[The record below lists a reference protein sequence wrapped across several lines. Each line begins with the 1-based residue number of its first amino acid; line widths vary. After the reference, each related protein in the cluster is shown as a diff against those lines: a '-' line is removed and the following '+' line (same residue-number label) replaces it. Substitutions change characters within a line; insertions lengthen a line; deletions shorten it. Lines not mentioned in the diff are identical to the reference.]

1 MAYTAIETKFLG
13 PTNYRWARIKATAR
27 DGWPSTERH
36 ESVTQSWSDDDESMK
51 DQHERVAWA
60 LVDKM
65 GLSGVEALV
74 CGATDRGYVFVA
86 MNRYGPLGLRR

>member
-1 MAYTAIETKFLG
+1 
-13 PTNYRWARIKATAR
+13 
-27 DGWPSTERH
+27 
-36 ESVTQSWSDDDESMK
+36 MK